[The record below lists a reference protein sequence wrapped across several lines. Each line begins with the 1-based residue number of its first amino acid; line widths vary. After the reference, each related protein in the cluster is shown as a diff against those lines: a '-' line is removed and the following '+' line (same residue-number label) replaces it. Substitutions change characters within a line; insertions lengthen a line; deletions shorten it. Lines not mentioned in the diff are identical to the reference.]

1 MKKKAGLVFNAHRR
15 LYHSTP
21 GFRVI
26 MRKGGAQGLDSRAAR
41 FGEMMERI
49 EMEATAA
56 VPAQGILRP
65 STQNPKPQTQNPKPE
80 T

>member
-1 MKKKAGLVFNAHRR
+1 
-15 LYHSTP
+15 
-21 GFRVI
+21 